1 MASDR
6 SILNIHS
13 FNELTSEN
21 DSTAYADVCV
31 PLPDN
36 FNKAEGL
43 KLVAV
48 TDCTQQRK
56 AAYACVNQ

>member
-1 MASDR
+1 MRAH
-6 SILNIHS
+6 L
-13 FNELTSEN
+13 
-21 DSTAYADVCV
+21 CV

-36 FNKAEGL
+36 FNKAKGL

-56 AAYACVNQ
+56 AADACVNGGLAVQSAGSRAR